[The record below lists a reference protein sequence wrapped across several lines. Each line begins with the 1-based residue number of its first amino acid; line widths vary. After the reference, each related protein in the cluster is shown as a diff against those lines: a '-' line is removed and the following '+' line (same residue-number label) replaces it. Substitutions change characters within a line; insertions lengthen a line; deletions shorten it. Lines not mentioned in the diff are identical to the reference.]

1 MAHGQDRIPVSIITG
16 FLGAGKSTLL
26 NRMLRDP
33 GAKDIAVIINEFGE
47 VGIDNLLVESS
58 GDSLVELSNGCLC
71 CTVRGELVDTLATM
85 MDAIQTGRAKPITRV
100 VIETTGL
107 ADPAPVMQSVMG
119 NPVIAQ
125 NFELEGVV
133 TVVDAVNGFATLD
146 AHPEAVK
153 QVAVADRLILSKQT
167 LADAGQLSAL
177 RARLASLNPRAPLVD
192 GDDSSVSSL
201 SMLANG
207 LYDPST
213 KIADVDRWL
222 RDEIAADD
230 HDHHHHGHDHGHDGE
245 CDCGHD
251 HNRHDH
257 HGHDHHHDH
266 VHGHHHHHHDLNR
279 HGDDIRSFSI
289 VHERPID
296 PMAIDMFIDLLRSAH
311 GEKLLRMKAV
321 VRLSDNPERPLVL
334 HGVQTIFH
342 PPQRLAQWPEG
353 SDRKTRMVLITKG
366 LSEEFVADLF
376 SAFTGEP
383 RLDRPDRA
391 ALEDNPLAV
400 PGFRL

>member
-1 MAHGQDRIPVSIITG
+1 MAIGQDRIPVSIITG

-33 GAKDIAVIINEFGE
+33 AAKDIAVIINEFGE
-47 VGIDNLLVESS
+47 VGIDNLLVEAS
-58 GDSLVELSNGCLC
+58 GDSMIELSNGCLC
-71 CTVRGELVDTLATM
+71 CTVRGELVDTLASM

-133 TVVDAVNGFATLD
+133 TVVDAVNGLATLG

-153 QVAVADRLILSKQT
+153 QVAVADRLIVSKQT

-177 RARLASLNPRAPLVD
+177 RARLASLNPRAPVSD
-192 GDDSSVSSL
+192 GDDASVSSL

-207 LYDPST
+207 LYDPSS

-222 RDEIAADD
+222 RDEIAADQ
-230 HDHHHHGHDHGHDGE
+230 HDHHHHDHNHDGG

-251 HNRHDH
+251 HGDN
-257 HGHDHHHDH
+257 HGHHHHAHD
-266 VHGHHHHHHDLNR
+266 HGHHHHHHDVSR

-289 VHERPID
+289 VHDRPID
-296 PMAIDMFIDLLRSAH
+296 PMAIDMFVDLLRSAH

-321 VRLSDNPERPLVL
+321 VKLSDNPERPLVL
-334 HGVQTIFH
+334 HGVQAIFH
-342 PPQRLAQWPEG
+342 PPQRLPRWPEG
-353 SDRKTRMVLITKG
+353 SDQKTRMVLITKG
-366 LSEEFVADLF
+366 LTEEFVADLF
-376 SAFTGEP
+376 AAFTGEP

-400 PGFRL
+400 PGFRR

>member
-1 MAHGQDRIPVSIITG
+1 MAIGQDRIPVSIITG

-33 GAKDIAVIINEFGE
+33 AARDIAVIINEFGE
-47 VGIDNLLVESS
+47 VGIDNLLVEAS
-58 GDSLVELSNGCLC
+58 GDSMIELSNGCLC
-71 CTVRGELVDTLATM
+71 CTVRGELVDTLASM

-133 TVVDAVNGFATLD
+133 TVVDAVNGLATLG
-146 AHPEAVK
+146 AHPESVK
-153 QVAVADRLILSKQT
+153 QVAVADRLIVSKQT
-167 LADAGQLSAL
+167 LADAGQLSVL
-177 RARLASLNPRAPLVD
+177 RARLASLNPRAPVSD
-192 GDDSSVSSL
+192 GDDASVSSL

-207 LYDPST
+207 LYDPSS

-222 RDEIAADD
+222 RDEIAADQHEHHHHD
-230 HDHHHHGHDHGHDGE
+230 HDHDGG

-251 HNRHDH
+251 HGDN
-257 HGHDHHHDH
+257 HGHHHHAHD
-266 VHGHHHHHHDLNR
+266 HGHHHHHHHDVSR

-289 VHERPID
+289 VHDRPID
-296 PMAIDMFIDLLRSAH
+296 PMAIDMFVDLLRSAH

-321 VRLSDNPERPLVL
+321 VELSDNPERPLVL
-334 HGVQTIFH
+334 HGVQSIFH
-342 PPQRLAQWPEG
+342 PPQRLPRWPEG
-353 SDRKTRMVLITKG
+353 SDQKTRMVLITKG
-366 LSEEFVADLF
+366 LTEEFVADLF
-376 SAFTGEP
+376 AAFTGEP

-400 PGFRL
+400 PGFRR